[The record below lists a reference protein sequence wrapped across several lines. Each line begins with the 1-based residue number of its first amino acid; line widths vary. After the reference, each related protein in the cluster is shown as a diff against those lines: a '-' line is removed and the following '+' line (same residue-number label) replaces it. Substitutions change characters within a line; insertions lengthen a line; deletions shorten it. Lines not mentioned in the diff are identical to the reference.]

1 MLSRY
6 FIKLSRYI
14 WDTKLLSSTK
24 LLISTGTMFL
34 IMLKNISKESSRMP
48 ILKSSGETKS
58 DTMIFFIVL
67 TSKQAT
73 WEIIITSPLFGNSEV
88 HTDMVLLKF
97 YLLRKDTR
105 LYSDLD
111 LRIYYPKIFHIHI
124 ILFIIIKVKKSCIL
138 IYGKISK
145 ILQKINSWKINIVKF
160 IGIYINYNSGKLI

>member
-6 FIKLSRYI
+6 FNIKLSRDK

-24 LLISTGTMFL
+24 LLNNTGATSS
-34 IMLKNISKESSRMP
+34 IMLKNISKESLRIP
-48 ILKSSGETKS
+48 ILKSSGETNL

-73 WEIIITSPLFGNSEV
+73 LETIITSPLFGNSEV
-88 HTDMVLLKF
+88 HTDMVLLSF

-124 ILFIIIKVKKSCIL
+124 VLFIIIKVKKS
-138 IYGKISK
+138 S
-145 ILQKINSWKINIVKF
+145 
-160 IGIYINYNSGKLI
+160 